1 MNVLIVVDMQNDFI
15 SGALGSAQAQA
26 IEPAVVETILNF
38 DGAIYFTLDTHQENY
53 LETQEGRRLPT
64 AHCIAG
70 TEGWTPSAAVW
81 MALMEQ
87 NVADEAHMVLKDA
100 FGAKELPFRLHED
113 LGDDIREI
121 TLPRRASLWTA
132 AAARAQAGR
141 NTKRPWPPCAPARS
155 TLFEPSAAC
164 SALRR
169 IGLSKEGSVGSRCSP
184 CVRPL
189 RRFRRAVCA
198 TG

>member
-81 MALMEQ
+81 MALMVTSSMVSSRS
-87 NVADEAHMVLKDA
+87 VAEMMPAVT
-100 FGAKELPFRLHED
+100 EPC
-113 LGDDIREI
+113 
-121 TLPRRASLWTA
+121 TLP
-132 AAARAQAGR
+132 
-141 NTKRPWPPCAPARS
+141 
-155 TLFEPSAAC
+155 
-164 SALRR
+164 
-169 IGLSKEGSVGSRCSP
+169 IGLPMATASSP
-184 CVRPL
+184 ISS
-189 RRFRRAVCA
+189 
-198 TG
+198 

>member
-38 DGAIYFTLDTHQENY
+38 DDAIYFTLDTHQENY

-121 TLPRRASLWTA
+121 TLVGLCTDLCVVSNALLLKSFFPE
-132 AAARAQAGR
+132 AR
-141 NTKRPWPPCAPARS
+141 
-155 TLFEPSAAC
+155 
-164 SALRR
+164 
-169 IGLSKEGSVGSRCSP
+169 IVVDSRCCAGTS
-184 CVRPL
+184 REKHETAL
-189 RRFRRAVCA
+189 AAMRACQVDVV
-198 TG
+198 

>member
-38 DGAIYFTLDTHQENY
+38 DGAIYFTLDTHQQNY

-100 FGAKELPFRLHED
+100 FGTKELPFRLHED

-121 TLPRRASLWTA
+121 TLVGLCTDLCVVSNALLLKSFFPE
-132 AAARAQAGR
+132 AR
-141 NTKRPWPPCAPARS
+141 
-155 TLFEPSAAC
+155 
-164 SALRR
+164 
-169 IGLSKEGSVGSRCSP
+169 IVVDSRCCAGTS
-184 CVRPL
+184 REKHETAL
-189 RRFRRAVCA
+189 AAMRACQIDVV
-198 TG
+198 